1 MNQLLFK
8 SRSVFNSGCIIAVC
22 IFVMI
27 GYSANA
33 QTSDSLEKSAKEFK
47 NSIKLNLSQ
56 RVIYKNAFQVIYERV
71 LKKNQTLNI
80 FLGYQ
85 EFPLGLA
92 LDLDSSTELKQSR
105 KNSGYSLAVD
115 YRFYLSN
122 ENKHN
127 APRGVYLGPFISFF
141 HFTGERIL
149 SHTDDA
155 GVESSGNLNTE
166 INLVSIGGQL
176 GYQFVL
182 GKRWVIDA
190 IMFGPA
196 ITSYNFNAKLDNNF
210 PGLDENEALQE
221 VIDALKEKLPLLNDL
236 SSEKGVSRSGTQ
248 AFWAVGFRYNVSVGF
263 RF

>member
-1 MNQLLFK
+1 MNQLKFK
-8 SRSVFNSGCIIAVC
+8 SRSVFNLGCIIAVC
-22 IFVMI
+22 FFVMI
-27 GYSANA
+27 GYSATA

-71 LKKNQTLNI
+71 LNKNQTVNI

-85 EFPLGLA
+85 EFPLNLS
-92 LDLDSSTELKQSR
+92 LDLDSTELKRSR

-115 YRFYLSN
+115 YRFYLSK

-141 HFTGERIL
+141 HFNSERIL

-166 INLVSIGGQL
+166 INLVSIGGQF

-190 IMFGPA
+190 IMFGPSV
-196 ITSYNFNAKLDNNF
+196 TSYNFNAKLDNNF
-210 PGLDENEALQE
+210 PGIDKNETLQA
-221 VIDALKEKLPLLNDL
+221 VIDALREKLPLLDEL
-236 SSEKGVSRSGTQ
+236 SSEKGISGSGTE
-248 AFWAVGFRYNVSVGF
+248 AFWALGFRYNISVGF